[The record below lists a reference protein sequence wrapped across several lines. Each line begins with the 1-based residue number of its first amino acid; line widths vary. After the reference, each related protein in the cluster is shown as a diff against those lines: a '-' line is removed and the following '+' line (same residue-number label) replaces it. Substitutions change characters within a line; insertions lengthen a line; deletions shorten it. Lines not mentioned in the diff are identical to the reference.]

1 MTKLQQQKAA
11 RFRFDDNHIK
21 LVTTELQETWPKTG
35 NILFLGEWCKLHKKK
50 AAWDLLN
57 SKTQSFRWDDR
68 NKLEADFHYL
78 QSFNKE
84 ILKESVPILN
94 YLHRTEYGEKSW
106 ELLIG
111 YWISIFTTVLFDRWH
126 SIKHA
131 YELHGKL
138 ETNVLPQDLKHLAR
152 NTTANFISSA
162 AEDPYWNHM
171 VYTLIIDQFP
181 NIDKNL
187 IHGVTRSK
195 SKIQLS
201 SSFFSA
207 QLKPAIKKF
216 LSFISYLPK
225 KGDEVLF
232 FKSYIDKKL
241 LRRLNLRFKQS
252 RVTVD
257 YISPPGEFKYC
268 GSYRDWIL
276 EGSTPSDAFK
286 NFARGLV
293 PILLPKVFLEGFDAS
308 RFKSQRLML
317 PKSPKAIFTAVS
329 HFSDDM
335 FSFYCVDKL
344 SLGAKLIVGEH
355 GGLGVGKINASHSFE
370 LSIADTYCSTGWVDK
385 DHQKIVPIG
394 NFRQPYLADSR
405 KRERSG
411 NAIIVCGNM
420 PRYVFDARS
429 MALSSQT
436 IEYFEGMFDFYGYL
450 HSSVKSQTEVRIYH
464 SDYDWDQK
472 NRWCTRHSGLQFE
485 NSGKALWSI
494 ASNSRLFV
502 GTYNAT
508 TYIDA
513 LCKNIPT
520 VIFWDKTQWEIKTE
534 AEPFFS
540 DFKKV
545 GVFHETPESAA
556 NHVNHIW
563 SDIDYWWN
571 SVDVQKA
578 RINFLNT
585 YSSNMT
591 ESGEKILDKLEKRLR
606 LAMKS

>member
-84 ILKESVPILN
+84 ILKDSVPILN
-94 YLHRTEYGEKSW
+94 YLHRTEFGEKSW

-111 YWISIFTTVLFDRWH
+111 YWISIFTAVLFDRWH
-126 SIKHA
+126 SIKDA
-131 YELHGKL
+131 CELHGKL
-138 ETNVLPQDLKHLAR
+138 ETNVLPQDLKYLAK

-171 VYTLIIDQFP
+171 VYTLIIGQFP
-181 NIDKNL
+181 NIDKKL
-187 IHGVTRSK
+187 IHESSRSK
-195 SKIQLS
+195 SKIQLN
-201 SSFFSA
+201 SSFFSSR
-207 QLKPAIKKF
+207 LNPTIKKF

-225 KGDEVLF
+225 KGDAVLF
-232 FKSYIDKKL
+232 FNSYIDKKL

-252 RVTVD
+252 PIAVD
-257 YISPPGEFKYC
+257 YISLPEEFKFC
-268 GSYRDWIL
+268 DSYRGWTL
-276 EGSTPSDAFK
+276 EGSVSTDAFK

-293 PILLPKVFLEGFDAS
+293 PILMPKIFLEGFNAS
-308 RFKSQRLML
+308 SLKSQRLSL
-317 PKSPKAIFTAVS
+317 PKSPKVIFTAVS
-329 HFSDDM
+329 HFSDDL
-335 FSFYCVDKL
+335 FSFYCVDQL
-344 SLGAKLIVGEH
+344 SRGAKLIAGEH
-355 GGLGVGKINASHSFE
+355 GGLGVGRFNASHSFE
-370 LSIADTYCSTGWVDK
+370 LSIADIYCTTGWVDK
-385 DHQKIVPIG
+385 DNQKIEPIG
-394 NFRQPYLADSR
+394 NFRYPCLADSTNG
-405 KRERSG
+405 ERLG

-420 PRYVFDARS
+420 PRYVFDVRS

-436 IEYFEGMFDFYGYL
+436 IAYFEDMFDFYEYL
-450 HSSVKSQTEVRIYH
+450 EKPVKSQIEVRVYH

-472 NRWCTRHSGLQFE
+472 SRWRNRHPGVKFE
-485 NSGKALWSI
+485 NSGKDLWSI
-494 ASNSRLFV
+494 VSNSRLFV

-508 TYIDA
+508 TYLEA
-513 LCKNIPT
+513 LCRNIP
-520 VIFWDKTQWEIKTE
+520 VVMFWDKTRWEIKTE

-578 RINFLNT
+578 RLNFLNT
-585 YSSNMT
+585 YSSNTT
-591 ESGEKILDKLEKRLR
+591 ESGEKILDKLEKLLR
-606 LAMKS
+606 SVMKS